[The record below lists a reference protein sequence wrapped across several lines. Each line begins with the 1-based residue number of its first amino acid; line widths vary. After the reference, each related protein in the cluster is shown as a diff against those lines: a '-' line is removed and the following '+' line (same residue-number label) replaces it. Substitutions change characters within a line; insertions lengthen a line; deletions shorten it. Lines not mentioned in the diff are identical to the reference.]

1 MDDTSQYESFNLVLQ
16 TLSDQ
21 IEGINEIL
29 VEIKKELVNLN
40 QNMEDLLDE

>member
-21 IEGINEIL
+21 IEGINEMFI
-29 VEIKKELVNLN
+29 EIKKELVNLN